1 MDNNQNAILLIDTL
15 LCLLS
20 ATVNRYW
27 VYSLLLST
35 LCYWV
40 YSLLLGLLSATG
52 STLCYWVYSLLLGL
66 LSATGSTLCYW
77 AYSLLLA
84 LPSAIP
90 GYTLSTQDLAVPVI
104 YSLSLC
110 KV

>member
-1 MDNNQNAILLIDTL
+1 MDNNQNAILLIDT
-15 LCLLS
+15 
-20 ATVNRYW
+20 V
-27 VYSLLLST
+27 ST

-77 AYSLLLA
+77 VYSLLLTHFLCMCTLA
-84 LPSAIP
+84 LR
-90 GYTLSTQDLAVPVI
+90 
-104 YSLSLC
+104 
-110 KV
+110 